1 MCMAVRLRFSGLLVE
16 REDKDIGGSDR
27 TIVVVVKFSVRG
39 NLRYLSHGE
48 MLRVFERSCI
58 RTGVDMEYSGGFN
71 PRARLSLPLPK
82 SVGVEGDEELLCL
95 RVRVGEAGSGQG
107 GSGALR
113 FDSGAFKERL
123 SSELP
128 AGCEVVSVSVA
139 EPKRRF
145 VPAVAG
151 YSIGVREQFLGEA
164 LSEQVSGLLG
174 SESIVV
180 RRERGVKGAR
190 FKDVDVRGYLKSIEV
205 DKRGVF
211 VECRVTGEGSI
222 RVEELLMLLGLD
234 VEKLSGPVVR
244 ASVEW
249 RE

>member
-1 MCMAVRLRFSGLLVE
+1 MRFSRLLVE
-16 REDKDIGGSDR
+16 SEDEDIGGSDR
-27 TIVVVVKFSVRG
+27 TILVVVKFRVRG

-48 MLRVFERSCI
+48 MLRVFERSCV
-58 RTGVDMEYSGGFN
+58 RAGVALQYSGGFN

-82 SVGVEGDEELLCL
+82 SVGVEGDEELLCV
-95 RVRVGEAGSGQG
+95 RVRAGETGSGQG
-107 GSGALR
+107 GSAG
-113 FDSGAFKERL
+113 SGFESDVFKERL

-128 AGCEVVSVSVA
+128 GGCEVVSVVVA
-139 EPKRRF
+139 ESNRRF
-145 VPAVAG
+145 VPVAAG
-151 YSIGVREQFLGEA
+151 YSIGVREQYLGEA
-164 LSEQVSGLLG
+164 LSERVSGLLG
-174 SESIVV
+174 SESIKV

-205 DKRGVF
+205 DERGVF

-249 RE
+249 QE